1 MNGTRCRSL
10 IAWFEVSETTL
21 IGKYLV
27 HEEMKN
33 VHLIKDRLKT
43 TQSCQNSFGNVRR
56 RDYEYGI

>member
-33 VHLIKDRLKT
+33 FHLIKDRLNT